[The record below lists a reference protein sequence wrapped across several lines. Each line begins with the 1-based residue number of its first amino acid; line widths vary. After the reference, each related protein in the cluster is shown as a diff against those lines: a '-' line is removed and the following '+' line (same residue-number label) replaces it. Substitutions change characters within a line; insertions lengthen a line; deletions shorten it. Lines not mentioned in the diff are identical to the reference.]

1 LFGGY
6 KFIKNFEEEDMRKNL
21 LVFFGILFSV
31 SILLMAQPQRPGRF
45 YNPET
50 VVTVSGEVQN
60 VETRTFGPSGF
71 GLIVLL
77 LKTDKETISVN
88 VGPEQ
93 YVSSQNFKFEK
104 GDKIEVKGSKV
115 EIRGENVILAAE
127 IRKGDKVL
135 KLRDENGMPLWG
147 GPRR

>member
-1 LFGGY
+1 
-6 KFIKNFEEEDMRKNL
+6 MRKNL
-21 LVFFGILFSV
+21 LLFSLF
-31 SILLMAQPQRPGRF
+31 LLLISLLLNAQPQRPRSF

-50 VVTVSGEVQN
+50 VVTISGEVQN

-71 GLIVLL
+71 GLIVLS
-77 LKTDKETISVN
+77 LKTEEETTLVN

-93 YVSSQNFKFEK
+93 YISSQGFKFKK

-115 EIRGENVILAAE
+115 ETRGEKVVLAAE
-127 IRKGDKVL
+127 IKKGDKVL
-135 KLRDENGMPLWG
+135 KLRDENGQPLWG